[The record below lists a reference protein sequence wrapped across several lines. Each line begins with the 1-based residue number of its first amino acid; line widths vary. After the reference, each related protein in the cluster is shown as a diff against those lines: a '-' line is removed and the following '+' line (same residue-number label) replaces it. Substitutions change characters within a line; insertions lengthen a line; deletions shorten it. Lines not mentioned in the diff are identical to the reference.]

1 MKFDR
6 IIEIPSELGA
16 GTRGASLGIEA
27 LKLCAAE
34 REMTFLA
41 ELPSQ
46 RVQDENNLLFQ
57 APIPENAHYIRGVY
71 EVMSQAADI
80 VSEACKLSD
89 RLLVLTGDHSNAI
102 GTLAGIKSARPE
114 DRLGVIWIDAH
125 ADMHTPYTSP
135 SGNIHG
141 MPLAASLGIDNKEK
155 LRHDPAEVSKK
166 YWDKLKNIEGI
177 SPKIAA
183 GDIVFLGLR
192 SFEPEEEYL
201 LEKEA
206 IPRYNTS
213 DMRGM
218 GIKDV
223 AQRALEHLDGCDRIH
238 LSFDVDSM
246 DPSVSEGTGTPVP
259 DGLMPEEVI
268 ALLRELSND
277 SRVRTLEITEINP
290 LLDTKNKMART
301 VLDILSKVME

>member
-34 REMTFLA
+34 REMIFLA

-46 RVQDENNLLFQ
+46 RVQDENELLFQ

-80 VSEACKLSD
+80 VSQACSLSD
-89 RLLVLTGDHSNAI
+89 KLLVLTGDHSNAI
-102 GTLAGIKSARPE
+102 GTLTGIKIARPS

-141 MPLAASLGIDNKEK
+141 MPLAASLGIDNKEST
-155 LRHDPAEVSKK
+155 RHEPAEVSKK
-166 YWDKLKNIEGI
+166 YWEKLKNIGGI
-177 SPKIAA
+177 NPKIEAR
-183 GDIVFLGLR
+183 DIVFLGLR

-201 LEKEA
+201 LEKFGIA
-206 IPRYNTS
+206 RYNTS

-218 GIKDV
+218 GIKEI
-223 AQRALEHLDGCDRIH
+223 AQRALEHLEACDRIH

-246 DPSVSEGTGTPVP
+246 DPSVSVGTGTPVA
-259 DGLMPEEVI
+259 DGLMPGEI
-268 ALLRELSND
+268 ITLLQTLSED
-277 SRVRTLEITEINP
+277 PRVRTLEITEINP
-290 LLDTKNKMART
+290 LLDSKNKMARV
-301 VLDILSKVME
+301 VLDILKEVTA